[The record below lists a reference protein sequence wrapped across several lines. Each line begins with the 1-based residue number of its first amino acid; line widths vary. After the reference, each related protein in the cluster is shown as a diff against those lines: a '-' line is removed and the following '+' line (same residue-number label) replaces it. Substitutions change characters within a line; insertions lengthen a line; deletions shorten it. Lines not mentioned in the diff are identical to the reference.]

1 MFYAAEPSEKVRF
14 GDVIGAYIPSIAEP
28 LQISIKD
35 QISIEI
41 GLHTLCVVL
50 TPCCQIPKSNEMLL
64 SPLQQIKNKFLDND
78 KIRSDFSRINRLMEQ
93 RDQIHQRLLEA
104 PDEDLITRLS
114 QPPSWAF
121 RRNFVYLNN
130 DLFPEYIIANKNMGM
145 KTRSHVID
153 FNNIFSIK
161 KPQIEKIISRKICEL
176 SIEVR
181 NDLREKFS
189 QYFSEVP
196 LEDTAIETL

>member
-1 MFYAAEPSEKVRF
+1 MFYVSQPSENVRL
-14 GDVIGAYIPSIAEP
+14 GDVIGAYVPSIDEP
-28 LQISIKD
+28 LQISIKNR
-35 QISIEI
+35 INIEI

-50 TPCCQIPKSNEMLL
+50 TPCCQIKKCNEILL
-64 SPLQQIKNKFLDND
+64 SPLQHIQSKFLDNE

-104 PDEDLITRLS
+104 PDEDLRIRLT

-121 RRNFVYLNN
+121 RSNFVYLHH
-130 DLFPEYIIANKNMGM
+130 DLFQEYIVSNKNMGM
-145 KTRSHVID
+145 KTKSHIID

-161 KPQIEKIISRKICEL
+161 KPPIEKIVSRKICEL

-181 NDLREKFS
+181 NDLREKLS
-189 QYFSEVP
+189 QYFGDVP
-196 LEDTAIETL
+196 VEDAAIEML